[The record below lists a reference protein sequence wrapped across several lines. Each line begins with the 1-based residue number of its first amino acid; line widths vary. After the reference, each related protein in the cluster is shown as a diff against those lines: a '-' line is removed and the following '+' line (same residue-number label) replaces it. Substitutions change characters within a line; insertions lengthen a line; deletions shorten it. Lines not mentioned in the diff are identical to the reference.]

1 MTMPRRRVLRP
12 ARPVRSPE
20 PRVDQ
25 RLEKW
30 REQLSREQ
38 AGLART
44 MSRLKRVF
52 HSFEK
57 QQRRVT
63 RLEKLLGQSNGAA

>member
-1 MTMPRRRVLRP
+1 MTTPRRRVLRP
-12 ARPVRSPE
+12 ARPAHNPE
-20 PRVDQ
+20 PRVDL

-30 REQLSREQ
+30 REQLTREQ

-52 HSFEK
+52 HAFEK

-63 RLEKLLGQSNGAA
+63 RLEKLLSQPNGSA